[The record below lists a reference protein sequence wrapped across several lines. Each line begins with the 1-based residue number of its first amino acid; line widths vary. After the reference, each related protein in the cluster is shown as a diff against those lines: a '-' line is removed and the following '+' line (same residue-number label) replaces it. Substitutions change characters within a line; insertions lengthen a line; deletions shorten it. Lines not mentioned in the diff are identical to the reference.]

1 MAHGPHHHIHDVSA
15 PVAQEPALS
24 FLRLSA
30 GQRLI
35 AAAMTLAALWAAVFW
50 ALQL

>member
-1 MAHGPHHHIHDVSA
+1 MSHGHHHHIHDVSA

-35 AAAMTLAALWAAVFW
+35 AAAAVLAALWAGVFW
-50 ALQL
+50 ALQ